1 MLYATINKDRWD
13 SLPAEWDK
21 TQDMFKYLQRMAWG
35 YQLTM
40 ETRMFNTEGSY
51 PYQCTLIKWSD
62 ARVPKPINVIDG
74 RTREVLLETTDHTQM
89 EAALFM
95 LINEVEPAYKELL
108 NNQRVSM
115 VP

>member
-1 MLYATINKDRWD
+1 MLYATIDKHRWD

-21 TQDMFKYLQRMAWG
+21 VQDMFKYLQRMVWG

-51 PYQCTLIKWSD
+51 PYQCTLIRWSD
-62 ARVPKPINVIDG
+62 GRNPKPINAIDG
-74 RTREVLLETTDHTQM
+74 KTREVLLETTDHTQM

-95 LINEVEPAYKELL
+95 LINEHEPAYKEAVNGL
-108 NNQRVSM
+108 RASM

>member
-1 MLYATINKDRWD
+1 MLYATIDKQRWD

-21 TQDMFKYLQRMAWG
+21 VQDMFKYLNRMVWG

-40 ETRMFNTEGSY
+40 EVRMFNREGSY
-51 PYQCTLIKWSD
+51 PYQCTLIQWGEQRSGTQEVFK
-62 ARVPKPINVIDG
+62 R
-74 RTREVLLETTDHTQM
+74 REVLLETPDHTQM

-95 LINEVEPAYKELL
+95 LINEFEPAYKEAV
-108 NNQRVSM
+108 NGQRVSM